1 MKNSQSPLY
10 LRKYFTLIS
19 LVLLLLLL
27 GCSIW
32 GAVLLHS
39 QYTRELTQ
47 IDNITGAV
55 LSAYP
60 EAESTLV
67 SALQDPQHRDTD
79 EGYRIL
85 QKYGYRQNPLMS
97 GSPYYRS
104 VLFSFL
110 SLLALILFGS
120 FTLIALCFLRLNRHQ
135 REQEE
140 QLHSLLDQYLSENYS
155 VLEKTDSFRPI
166 FSESFTDT
174 LQKLGNKLMIKT
186 KALSEERDHT
196 KTLVTDISHQLKT
209 PVSALKSCFT
219 MCMEADTEEERED
232 FLQRCALQMRKLEYL
247 VTVLVNISRL
257 ETSLISLQRE
267 TIFLPDLLTDAVNI
281 IYEKAL
287 QKNITLE
294 IREGSKENISSVPL
308 SVDRHWT
315 AEAIANILDNAVKY
329 SPAGST
335 VSFCIH
341 QFYSY
346 VELTIADQGIGIP
359 RTEYNQIFRRFYR
372 GSHPVVKQSEGAGV
386 GLYLS
391 RRIIEEQ
398 NGTVTVR
405 PSDGQGAVFTVHLP
419 VQPLS

>member
-1 MKNSQSPLY
+1 MKKTQSPLY
-10 LRKYFTLIS
+10 LRKYFILIS

-27 GCSIW
+27 GCGAW
-32 GAVLLHS
+32 GTALLHS

-47 IDNITGAV
+47 TGNITGAV

-60 EAESTLV
+60 EAEDILV
-67 SALQDPQHRDTD
+67 SALQDTQHRYMD
-79 EGYRIL
+79 EGYLIL

-97 GSPYYRS
+97 SDPYYRS
-104 VLFSFL
+104 ALFAFL
-110 SLLALILFGS
+110 SLLALILLGS
-120 FTLIALCFLRLNRHQ
+120 LALAAFCFLRLSHCQ
-135 REQEE
+135 KEQEE
-140 QLHSLLDQYLSENYS
+140 RLHSLLDRYLSENDS
-155 VLEKTDSFRPI
+155 VLEKTDSSQPI

-174 LQKLGNKLMIKT
+174 LRKLGDKLMVKT
-186 KALSEERDHT
+186 KALNEERDHT

-219 MCMEADTEEERED
+219 MCMEADTEEERAD
-232 FLQRCALQMRKLEYL
+232 FLQRCALQMNKLEYL
-247 VTVLVNISRL
+247 VTALVNISRL

-267 TIFLPDLLTDAVNI
+267 TISLSDLLTDAVNI

-294 IREGSKENISSVPL
+294 IREGNQENISSIPL
-308 SVDRHWT
+308 SADRHWT

-335 VSFCIH
+335 VSLYIH
-341 QFYSY
+341 KFYSY
-346 VELTIADQGIGIP
+346 VELTVADQGIGIP
-359 RTEYNQIFRRFYR
+359 KTEYNQIFRRFYR

-398 NGTVTVR
+398 NGTVTVK
-405 PSDGQGAVFTVHLP
+405 PSGGQGAVFTVHLP
-419 VQPLS
+419 VQPLA

>member
-1 MKNSQSPLY
+1 MKKAQSPLY

-27 GCSIW
+27 GCGVW
-32 GAVLLHS
+32 GTALLHS

-47 IDNITGAV
+47 TGNITGAV

-60 EAESTLV
+60 EAEDTLV
-67 SALQDPQHRDTD
+67 SALQDTRHRYMD

-85 QKYGYRQNPLMS
+85 QKYGYRQNPLMN

-104 VLFSFL
+104 VLFGFL
-110 SLLALILFGS
+110 SLLALILFCS
-120 FTLIALCFLRLNRHQ
+120 FTLIALCFLRLNRRQ

-140 QLHSLLDQYLSENYS
+140 QLHSLLDQYLSENDS
-155 VLEKTDSFRPI
+155 VLEAANSSQPI

-174 LQKLGNKLMIKT
+174 LRKLGDKLMVKT
-186 KALSEERDHT
+186 KALNEERDHT

-219 MCMEADTEEERED
+219 MCMEADTKEDRAD
-232 FLQRCALQMRKLEYL
+232 FLQRCALQMNKLEYL
-247 VTVLVNISRL
+247 VTSLVNISRL
-257 ETSLISLQRE
+257 ETSMISLQKE
-267 TIFLPDLLTDAVNI
+267 QFFLSDLLTDAVNI

-308 SVDRHWT
+308 SVDKHWT

-335 VSFCIH
+335 VSLCINK
-341 QFYSY
+341 FYSY

-359 RTEYNQIFRRFYR
+359 KAEYNQIFRRFYR

-398 NGTVTVR
+398 NGTVTVK